1 MNYANKKKLTEIILN
16 NLPSNSPWHNID
28 IDKLLFEW
36 WFTGRNS
43 NNLRLTD
50 KGKEAFEL
58 AEIEYFDFDLKLEKQ
73 EHTKFLLFVGK
84 KLTSPYFF
92 GLKNRFYKSVYIRVF
107 DSKLAMLITLYGSF
121 DEYLKTNKL

>member
-1 MNYANKKKLTEIILN
+1 MNYQNKKKLTEIILS
-16 NLPSNSPWHNID
+16 NLPYNSPWHNID

-36 WFTGRNS
+36 WATGRNS

-50 KGKEAFEL
+50 KGKEAFET

-73 EHTKFLLFVGK
+73 DHTKFLLHVGK

-92 GLKNRFYKSVYIRVF
+92 GLKNRFYKSAYIRVF

-121 DEYLKTNKL
+121 DEYIKTNKL